1 MTKETIKAKLQEEW
15 EFIQWKHEKN
25 KGEKITDPFLKILN
39 WIGKALF
46 LTAMLLFVTCH
57 YRSAR
62 VKDGPARMDIPC
74 AILGRTQLY
83 VANDRI
89 YLFSESE
96 SAANVYGTDGT
107 FLFRIQAPHFSN
119 GMGNM
124 VLFGEEIYISSRNH
138 QLVRFGRD
146 GNYLG
151 IAESVEEHNKNG
163 DDLRTSYDSQVYDVD
178 GHPMFSFGLTFYTEA
193 VYFDEEGVWYSDWVE
208 EEKEHIIFFSNG
220 IDTYR
225 PEEVQD
231 MSYNQRIQFLG
242 GNTTAYGRSATDG
255 KATYYVSGGGLYK
268 TENGQPEKL
277 AQTPLLEVY
286 LRSPWLE
293 WLSGFGVAA
302 LSGLVEKIYK
312 LFRKKA
318 ADCRSKTQHTEDVRS

>member
-62 VKDGPARMDIPC
+62 VKDGPARMDTPC

-96 SAANVYGTDGT
+96 SAANVYDTDGT

-119 GMGNM
+119 GMGDM
-124 VLFGEEIYISSRNH
+124 VLFEGESYIRSRNH
-138 QLVRFGRD
+138 QLVRFDRD

-178 GHPMFSFGLTFYTEA
+178 GNPMFSFGLTFRAEA
-193 VYFDEEGVWYSDWVE
+193 IYFDEKGVWYSDWIE
-208 EEKEHIIFFSNG
+208 EEKEYVTFYNDGTG
-220 IDTYR
+220 IYR
-225 PEEVQD
+225 LEGSQD
-231 MSYNQRIQFLG
+231 MSYDQQIRFLG
-242 GNTTAYGRSATDG
+242 GSTTAYGKSATDG

-268 TENGQPEKL
+268 TENGHPEKL
-277 AQTPLLEVY
+277 AQTPLLEMY
-286 LRSPWLE
+286 LRSHWLE

-318 ADCRSKTQHTEDVRS
+318 ADCHSKT